1 MWNIQMNKLKNGW
14 KHILYKNSVIFFIF
28 GVSYVLLEV
37 FYRGYSATP
46 MFFVGGL
53 CGLLIGLIN
62 EVTPKMP
69 VLLQMLLGSVI
80 VTFIEFVTGYI
91 LNIKLGLHIWDYSNL
106 RFNILGQISLLF
118 SVLWFFLS
126 FIVIHMDDILR
137 DNVIK

>member
-1 MWNIQMNKLKNGW
+1 MNKLKDGW

-28 GVSYVLLEV
+28 GVSYVFLEI
-37 FYRGYSATP
+37 FYRGHSDIS

-62 EVTPKMP
+62 EITPKMP

-106 RFNILGQISLLF
+106 RFNILGQVSLLF
-118 SVLWFFLS
+118 SMLWFFLS
-126 FIVIHMDDILR
+126 YIVIKLDDYIR
-137 DNVIK
+137 NNI

>member
-1 MWNIQMNKLKNGW
+1 MNKLKNGW

-28 GVSYVLLEV
+28 GVSYVLLEI
-37 FYRGYSATP
+37 FYRGHSATS

-62 EVTPKMP
+62 EFTPKMP
-69 VLLQMLLGSVI
+69 VLLQMLLGSII

-106 RFNILGQISLLF
+106 RFNILGQVSLLF

-126 FIVIHMDDILR
+126 FIVIHVDDILR
-137 DNVIK
+137 HDVIQ

>member
-1 MWNIQMNKLKNGW
+1 MKSLKNGY
-14 KHILYKNSVIFFIF
+14 KVTLYKNIIIFILF
-28 GVSYVLLEV
+28 GISYVILELL
-37 FYRGYSATP
+37 YRGHSHIT

-69 VLLQMLLGSVI
+69 ILLQMLLGSVI

>member
-1 MWNIQMNKLKNGW
+1 MNKLKNGW
-14 KHILYKNSVIFFIF
+14 KHIVYKNSVIFFIF
-28 GVSYVLLEV
+28 GVSYVFLEV
-37 FYRGYSATP
+37 FYRGHSDVS

-62 EVTPKMP
+62 EITPKMP

-106 RFNILGQISLLF
+106 RFNILGQVSLLF

-126 FIVIHMDDILR
+126 YIVIKLDDCIR
-137 DNVIK
+137 NNI

>member
-1 MWNIQMNKLKNGW
+1 MNKLKNGW
-14 KHILYKNSVIFFIF
+14 KHTVYKNSVIFFIF
-28 GVSYVLLEV
+28 GVSYVFLEV
-37 FYRGYSATP
+37 FYRGHSDVS

-62 EVTPKMP
+62 EITPKMP

-106 RFNILGQISLLF
+106 RFNILGQVSLLF
-118 SVLWFFLS
+118 SVLWFLLS
-126 FIVIHMDDILR
+126 YVVIWLDDKIR
-137 DNVIK
+137 KYISK

>member
-1 MWNIQMNKLKNGW
+1 MNKLKNGW
-14 KHILYKNSVIFFIF
+14 KHTIYKNSVIFFIF
-28 GVSYVLLEV
+28 GVSYVFLEV
-37 FYRGYSATP
+37 FYRGHSDVS

-62 EVTPKMP
+62 EITPKMP

-106 RFNILGQISLLF
+106 RFNILGQVSLLF
-118 SVLWFFLS
+118 SVLWFLLS
-126 FIVIHMDDILR
+126 YVVIWLDDKIR
-137 DNVIK
+137 KYISK